1 MKIHLGDHKHHGT
14 SDGVNLAPVDLLG
27 DAAGTDVL
35 QVPVQRQLNHFF
47 CRAGQGKASL
57 VEKGVTG
64 IYFDRQQ
71 TTMAVHVLALRDA
84 SLGLAH
90 HHH

>member
-14 SDGVNLAPVDLLG
+14 SDGVNLAPVDLLR

-64 IYFDRQQ
+64 IYFNSKRQPWQ
-71 TTMAVHVLALRDA
+71 FMC
-84 SLGLAH
+84 
-90 HHH
+90 